1 MGSRDGSARTLV
13 TEEYGFADVLSVDQ
27 MLEDL
32 GRWQPEEWA
41 ERVSLPRQWTNEL
54 FDWLRYP
61 GQP

>member
-41 ERVSLPRQWTNEL
+41 EWVGLPRQWTNEL